1 MKESSSKGIIILILV
16 IVVLFGIYKFITKN
30 DNKKE
35 KIKPENYVSVENEK
49 VDSNEIRI
57 GIIEFDNINPIISNN
72 KNVQDISRLIFDSL
86 FTLTQDEYKLE
97 ADLAKECSKIA
108 DKTYVI
114 KLKDGINWHDGNKFD
129 AFDVEFTIDMLKK
142 IGSDSVYYYNVKDIE
157 EVEVIDETTIKLKTN
172 KDIPFYEYNLI
183 FPIVSCKYYNEDN
196 FLLESKNIK
205 TVGTGRYYISET
217 TNNNI
222 ILKKSV
228 ANFDKKSTKLDIIN
242 LKLYSSLSET
252 INAFKESQID
262 IFTTANK
269 DIDEYLKHVNYNKVD
284 YINRNYSYLALNCD
298 NNILNN
304 IEVRQAINASIDKNE
319 IANNLHMNAIVS
331 NFPLDYG
338 SYAYDKSNPY
348 IEYDSNN
355 AKRLL
360 VDNNWKYENK
370 KWRKTVNGKYLKIE
384 LELVTNKNSNMIK
397 MANMIKENL
406 EKIGIQIKII
416 EAKDEQYNKYINNKN
431 YDMILVDSTYGY
443 SPSLEKYFGDGN
455 LANYNSESIRETLL
469 KAQNI
474 KDENEIRKE
483 YSSIVEKY
491 NLEVPYISLNYNTS
505 SLIYNKNLKGSIKPN
520 SYNVFYGIE
529 NWYREYSKK

>member
-1 MKESSSKGIIILILV
+1 MKENSSKGIIILILV
-16 IVVLFGIYKFITKN
+16 ILMLFGVYKFITKN
-30 DNKKE
+30 DSKNE
-35 KIKPENYVSVENEK
+35 EIKPENFVNTDNKSI
-49 VDSNEIRI
+49 DSNDIRI

-72 KNVQDISRLIFDSL
+72 KNVQDISRLIFRPL
-86 FTLTQDEYKLE
+86 FTLTQDGYKLE
-97 ADLAKECSKIA
+97 GDLAKECSKIA

-114 KLKDGINWHDGNKFD
+114 KLKDDIKWHDGNKFD
-129 AFDVEFTIDMLKK
+129 AFDVEFTIDILKK
-142 IGSDSVYYYNVKDIE
+142 IGSDSVYYYNIKDIE
-157 EVEVIDETTIKLKTN
+157 EVEVVDEATIKIKTN
-172 KDIPFYEYNLI
+172 EDIPFYEYNLI

-205 TVGTGRYYISET
+205 PVGTGRYYISET
-217 TNNNI
+217 NNNNI

-228 ANFDKKSTKLDIIN
+228 ANFDSKGTKLDVIN

-262 IFTTANK
+262 IFITANK

-284 YINRNYSYLALNCD
+284 YINRNYCYLALNCD

-304 IEVRQAINASIDKNE
+304 IEVRQAINSAVDKSE
-319 IANNLHMNAIVS
+319 VAENLHTNAVIS

-338 SYAYDKSNPY
+338 SYAYDKSNSH

-384 LELVTNKNSNMIK
+384 LNLVTNKNNNMIK
-397 MANMIKENL
+397 MANTIKENL
-406 EKIGIQIKII
+406 EKIGIQVKII
-416 EAKDEQYNKYINNKN
+416 EAKDDEYNKYINSKN
-431 YDMILVDSTYGY
+431 YDMILINSTYGY
-443 SPSLEKYFGDGN
+443 SPSLEKYFGKNN
-455 LANYNSESIRETLL
+455 LANYNSESIREILS
-469 KAQNI
+469 KVQNI
-474 KDENEIRKE
+474 KDENEIKKE

-491 NLEVPYISLNYNTS
+491 NLEVPYVSLNYSTS
-505 SLIYNKNLKGSIKPN
+505 SVIYNKNLKGSVTPN
-520 SYNVFYGIE
+520 SYNVFYGME